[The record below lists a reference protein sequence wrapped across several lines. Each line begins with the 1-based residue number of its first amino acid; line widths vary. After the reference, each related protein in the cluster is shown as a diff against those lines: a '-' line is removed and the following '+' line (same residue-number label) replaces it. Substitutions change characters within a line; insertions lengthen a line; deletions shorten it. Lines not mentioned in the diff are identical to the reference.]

1 MVYEGIERGW
11 MNLIIQFEYQKH
23 LSINILKGIRAW
35 VRRKSESWSG
45 ESRRSSF
52 LFFATFVIPRIA
64 RQKMGYVL
72 GDGARLSQ
80 VSAYIPCHTYFMN
93 KRSPQRRHKPRER
106 ESEGQGGRGREGH
119 HVTQFRR
126 VRATRKRGRS
136 ESSEFSILCIG
147 CVLPACTP
155 LANAAVTF

>member
-1 MVYEGIERGW
+1 MLGNVTVYFPRDILLSDDVEINLHLNEIVYEGIERGW

-35 VRRKSESWSG
+35 VRRKGESWSG

-64 RQKMGYVL
+64 RQKVGYVL

-80 VSAYIPCHTYFMN
+80 VPAYIPCHTYFMN

-106 ESEGQGGRGREGH
+106 ES
-119 HVTQFRR
+119 
-126 VRATRKRGRS
+126 
-136 ESSEFSILCIG
+136 
-147 CVLPACTP
+147 
-155 LANAAVTF
+155 